1 MKNTCISHKPGDI
14 VQLAGIDFVV
24 LEDRGPFNG
33 EGENHDLFILALEG
47 QGESRFGDTNNY
59 AESDLKGQVE
69 GWLYRLTEKM
79 AGDGRESD
87 IDLIRTR
94 TISLTTLDGY
104 KGYGELEVKAAPLT
118 LDEARRCAEFMPDP
132 DTASWLATGWGGP
145 KHYGA
150 ELAWLANSNGGLGNG
165 YCSDSCG
172 IRPAL
177 VISSLLL
184 ASEEGI
190 DLSEVPTDKLLEE
203 IRRRTEGVK

>member
-1 MKNTCISHKPGDI
+1 
-14 VQLAGIDFVV
+14 
-24 LEDRGPFNG
+24 
-33 EGENHDLFILALEG
+33 
-47 QGESRFGDTNNY
+47 
-59 AESDLKGQVE
+59 
-69 GWLYRLTEKM
+69 
-79 AGDGRESD
+79 
-87 IDLIRTR
+87 
-94 TISLTTLDGY
+94 
-104 KGYGELEVKAAPLT
+104 
-118 LDEARRCAEFMPDP
+118 MPDP

-165 YCSDSCG
+165 YCSGTYG